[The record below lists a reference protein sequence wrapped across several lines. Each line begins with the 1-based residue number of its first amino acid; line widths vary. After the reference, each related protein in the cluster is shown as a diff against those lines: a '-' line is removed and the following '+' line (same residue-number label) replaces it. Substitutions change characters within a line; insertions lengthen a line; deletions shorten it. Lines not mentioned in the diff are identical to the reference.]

1 MKLFWRSFNAMENII
16 RMYLK
21 KCGIVTEKE
30 RSIRLNVNEISILS
44 LLLGKKLSH
53 QRVEMTVL
61 ILRVSHKIQDY
72 MQVMVALAVQTSKF
86 RQIK

>member
-1 MKLFWRSFNAMENII
+1 MENII

-30 RSIRLNVNEISILS
+30 RSIRLNVNEISFLS